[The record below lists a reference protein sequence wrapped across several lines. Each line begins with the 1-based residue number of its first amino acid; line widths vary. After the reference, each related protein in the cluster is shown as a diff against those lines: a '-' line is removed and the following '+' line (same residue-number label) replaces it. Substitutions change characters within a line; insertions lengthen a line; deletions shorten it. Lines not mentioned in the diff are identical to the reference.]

1 MAVAWFQSNL
11 NYSLFLIN
19 QGGEKI
25 KASSLNNVLAEMISF
40 CLSNKG

>member
-11 NYSLFLIN
+11 NYSLILIN
-19 QGGEKI
+19 QGKKKI
-25 KASSLNNVLAEMISF
+25 KASSRNNFLAEMIDF